1 MAETITIV
9 QALKRLRDEL
19 LAWSANNF
27 HKKLDK
33 QFNSSEGNKV
43 LETDMNGNI
52 ITAEKL
58 DIVDDDKEAFKIVD
72 KEGRIAL
79 EVKKDGSTYVGD
91 LVIQKTLS
99 DSSIQ
104 ETNVLDILN
113 NKVDKVDG
121 FGLSQNSFT
130 NEEKDKLTAINK
142 NDDITEIL
150 SGSEVAMQLTPEE
163 VSTNKLKINELS
175 FGGYKIIKNNNNNGL
190 LWIWEEE

>member
-190 LWIWEEE
+190 L